1 MATINIGVDPIQHT
15 SQSAG
20 WNSFDRF
27 SVESPAE
34 TWDRAVRG
42 IAVYN
47 LAYEDY
53 KKPDYRLE
61 CHADGMVFR
70 LNTRDAR
77 NLAEA
82 LLQAADAC
90 DAHEKSRLE
99 LAAALMPNVEK
110 SQS

>member
-1 MATINIGVDPIQHT
+1 MATINVGVDPILRTGQT
-15 SQSAG
+15 SD
-20 WNSFDRF
+20 NSFERF
-27 SVESPAE
+27 SVEAPAG
-34 TWDRAVRG
+34 TWDRAVQG

-90 DAHEKSRLE
+90 DAREKSRLE
-99 LAAALMPNVEK
+99 LAAELKSHVEK
-110 SQS
+110 SPS